1 MITFSII
8 IDISDYHIHGII
20 CAIFCAQF
28 LIANEVSNL
37 TLIVLYPLQ
46 KNIMPRY
53 GQLVMGPAG
62 SGKVREHAYCD
73 MSLTLL
79 P

>member
-28 LIANEVSNL
+28 LNSIWTNKFDIDRALSIAEKTSCLDTVNL
-37 TLIVLYPLQ
+37 LWVQ
-46 KNIMPRY
+46 RVVEK
-53 GQLVMGPAG
+53 
-62 SGKVREHAYCD
+62 
-73 MSLTLL
+73 
-79 P
+79 